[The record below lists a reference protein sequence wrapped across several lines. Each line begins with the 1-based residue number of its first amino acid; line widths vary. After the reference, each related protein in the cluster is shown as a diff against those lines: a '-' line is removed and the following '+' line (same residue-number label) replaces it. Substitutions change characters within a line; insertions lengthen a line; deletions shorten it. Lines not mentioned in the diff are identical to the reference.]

1 MVLML
6 GLGKRL
12 GFRAKIFCMNF
23 ELGQVLG
30 YDYGSGTVY
39 VNVKLS
45 DIRQVCFV
53 AI

>member
-6 GLGKRL
+6 GLGIRL
-12 GFRAKIFCMNF
+12 GFRTKIFCMNF
-23 ELGQVLG
+23 ELG
-30 YDYGSGTVY
+30 YDYGLGTVY